1 MKIGQLFKVN
11 DPEKIKLYGLEKEVE
26 SPDFI
31 RIISNREI
39 DEDTFKAAPG
49 ASELEPD
56 TMIVTARVSQN
67 NQYQEYVY
75 IYLMDLMDWWAEGY
89 IAKLTPDVEA
99 KMLLGDN
106 KV

>member
-11 DPEKIKLYGLEKEVE
+11 DPEEIKLYGLEKEIT

-31 RIISNREI
+31 RIINMREI
-39 DEDTFKAAPG
+39 DEDSSKAAPG
-49 ASELEPD
+49 ASELESD
-56 TMIVTARVSQN
+56 TIIVTARVSQD
-67 NQYQEYVY
+67 NQFQEYAY

-89 IAKLTPDVEA
+89 IARLTPDIEA
-99 KMLLGDN
+99 KLLLGEN